1 MSQDKL
7 IVYLDNIQRTIIAT
21 VVDEDKNTLTV
32 TKPCILN
39 VTPTPDKKLQV
50 QLYPVFFREFTAN
63 RDVFA
68 NWTYAKSSIVTS
80 NVELESNL
88 VLQYTQ
94 MFTTAA
100 VNANTPV
107 VKLFDDETK

>member
-1 MSQDKL
+1 MSQEKL
-7 IVYLDNIQRTIIAT
+7 VTFLDNIQRTLIAT
-21 VVDEDKNTLTV
+21 LVSEDKSTLTV
-32 TKPCILN
+32 TKPVILN

-50 QLYPVFFREFTAN
+50 QLYPVFFREFTAD

-68 NWTYAKSSIVTS
+68 NWTYSKTSIVLS
-80 NVELESNL
+80 DVELEANL
-88 VLQYTQ
+88 QLQYAQ

>member
-1 MSQDKL
+1 MSQEKL
-7 IVYLDNIQRTIIAT
+7 VTFLDNIQRTLIAT
-21 VVDEDKNTLTV
+21 LVSEDKSTLTV
-32 TKPCILN
+32 TKPVILN
-39 VTPTPDKKLQV
+39 VTPTQDKKLQV
-50 QLYPVFFREFTAN
+50 QLYPVFFREFTAD

-68 NWTYAKSSIVTS
+68 NWTYSKTSIVLS
-80 NVELESNL
+80 DIELEANL
-88 VLQYTQ
+88 QLQYAQ

>member
-1 MSQDKL
+1 MSQEKL
-7 IVYLDNIQRTIIAT
+7 VTFLDNIQRTLIAT
-21 VVDEDKNTLTV
+21 LVSEDKSTLTV
-32 TKPCILN
+32 TKPVILN

-50 QLYPVFFREFTAN
+50 QLYPVFFREFTAD

-68 NWTYAKSSIVTS
+68 NWTYSKTSIVLS
-80 NVELESNL
+80 DIELEANL
-88 VLQYTQ
+88 QLQYAQ
-94 MFTTAA
+94 MFITAA